1 MGGVGVGYFLVEPG
15 VPSTTVIAVWVGGGS
30 REEREGQGG
39 EGSHGLGLG
48 LVLAQVQRRDRV
60 GFDALALHVG
70 DELVRD
76 LG

>member
-1 MGGVGVGYFLVEPG
+1 MIAGWGGPG
-15 VPSTTVIAVWVGGGS
+15 
-30 REEREGQGG
+30 RREGGEKEG
-39 EGSHGLGLG
+39 EGSHGFGLG
-48 LVLAQVQRRDRV
+48 LVLAQVQRRDGV